1 MWENDRAQYA
11 AEMITCAVFISCR
24 ILRQIKTIYE
34 GEFLFFI
41 FHLVVYYIN
50 IKAIYQQLSITHVQ
64 FNLDKQFRLWLMK
77 RLTIFQW
84 GQWNE
89 KEPDEFQQHEEEK
102 NPRLSCHNVQPGR
115 KISPQSQTS

>member
-11 AEMITCAVFISCR
+11 AEMITCAVFISGR

-34 GEFLFFI
+34 GVFLFFI

-102 NPRLSCHNVQPGR
+102 NPRLSCQNVYPGR
-115 KISPQSQTS
+115 EIGPESQKS